1 MAPSKG
7 WMSRI
12 GRDGNVEEALM
23 SGLKAK
29 TAALFTG
36 AALAV
41 FSWGASAADLNVM
54 HAGGQWG
61 DAVAKCIDEP
71 MAKEKDIK
79 VVVETPG
86 GYAKMAAQVKAGAV
100 VNVASDASTTEM
112 ARMVAEGLIEKI
124 DWAAVN
130 PEPMFDEAKNEYG
143 FGSSYFSTIMAYR
156 EDAKAPANWVD
167 FFDTANFPGKR
178 GLPKYPDYVLPF
190 AAMAGGQTAASVA
203 KDGIDLDKAFAV
215 LDKIKGDTI
224 WWEAG
229 AQPPQLLADN
239 EVQYAISW
247 SGRVVGKPGI
257 KVNWQDGMLDVS
269 WFVVAK
275 GATDE
280 QKKALWTW
288 FHDQTNVDKQA
299 CVAQYISYPGPSP
312 DLEAKLPKEKLGEF
326 PTYSENKK
334 LQWIPNG
341 EWAFKNAADIEKRWN
356 EFMLKQ

>member
-1 MAPSKG
+1 
-7 WMSRI
+7 
-12 GRDGNVEEALM
+12 M
-23 SGLKAK
+23 SGFKAK
-29 TAALFTG
+29 TAALLTG

-41 FSWGASAADLNVM
+41 VSWGASAADLNVM

-71 MAKEKDIK
+71 LAKEKNIK

-86 GYAKMAAQVKAGAV
+86 GYAKMAAQVKAGTI
-100 VNVASDASTTEM
+100 VNVASDAGTTELY
-112 ARMVAEGLIEKI
+112 RMISEGLIDKI

-143 FGSSYFSTIMAYR
+143 FGSSYYSTIMAYR
-156 EDAKAPANWVD
+156 EDAKAPANWTD
-167 FFDTANFPGKR
+167 FFDTVNFPGKR
-178 GLPKYPDYVLPF
+178 GLPKYADYLLPF

-203 KDGIDLDKAFAV
+203 KDGVDLDKAFAV
-215 LDKIKGDTI
+215 LEKIKGDAI

-275 GATDE
+275 GASDE
-280 QKKALWTW
+280 QKKMLWAW
-288 FHDQTNVDKQA
+288 FHDQTNADKQA

-312 DLEAKLPKEKLGEF
+312 DLEAKLPKDKLAEF

-341 EWAFKNAADIEKRWN
+341 EWAFKNAAEIEKRWN
-356 EFMLKQ
+356 EFILKL